1 MVSTRAGGNGT
12 AQDSLHLANEV
23 VDKVLALAE
32 LSTLNERAE
41 LADLGASKSV
51 GELEGLCRQNTQRA
65 VPGEQRS
72 GGGGAYPEEVR
83 DLLEVRADGGDL
95 VDNVLDGDDA
105 VLSEGTL
112 DDSVGGKGDALL
124 VDLAVSTLVDEL
136 ADGLEVGLSAGRNK
150 AVGQRCAA
158 GTGPVERRTRR

>member
-23 VDKVLALAE
+23 VDEVLALAE
-32 LSTLNERAE
+32 LSTLDERAE

-72 GGGGAYPEEVR
+72 GGVR
-83 DLLEVRADGGDL
+83 
-95 VDNVLDGDDA
+95 
-105 VLSEGTL
+105 T
-112 DDSVGGKGDALL
+112 
-124 VDLAVSTLVDEL
+124 
-136 ADGLEVGLSAGRNK
+136 
-150 AVGQRCAA
+150 QRKFETCLKC
-158 GTGPVERRTRR
+158 GPTVEIS